1 MEKLESFSEKE
12 YDGYLN
18 KNIYNLIF
26 NDNQKNK
33 RKNSEVFNYILKYIE
48 HFTLGENDR
57 IKFEEMFDTKF
68 NSKIIKY
75 SKFRKKYYL
84 KIKALKI
91 NFNLLSDYFKE
102 EPYVEE
108 LKKLDRYHKC
118 HLRCFELLEIIE
130 NSKLVSGIMDVFNED
145 IYHSVLEI
153 TDEKGNIYYVDYVKN
168 LIMKKEDYI
177 FLTNFKE
184 LQSIS
189 YDEFENDLEILSK
202 IFDKIEMKWYFAFR
216 YEIMRDLYKNS
227 KILTFK

>member
-1 MEKLESFSEKE
+1 M
-12 YDGYLN
+12 
-18 KNIYNLIF
+18 
-26 NDNQKNK
+26 
-33 RKNSEVFNYILKYIE
+33 
-48 HFTLGENDR
+48 
-57 IKFEEMFDTKF
+57 
-68 NSKIIKY
+68 
-75 SKFRKKYYL
+75 
-84 KIKALKI
+84 
-91 NFNLLSDYFKE
+91 
-102 EPYVEE
+102 
-108 LKKLDRYHKC
+108 DRYHKC

-130 NSKLVSGIMDVFNED
+130 NSKLVSGIMDVFNEV

-153 TDEKGNIYYVDYVKN
+153 TDKKGNIYYVDYVKN

-216 YEIMRDLYKNS
+216 NEIMRDLYKNS

>member
-12 YDGYLN
+12 YNGYLN
-18 KNIYNLIF
+18 KNTYNLIF
-26 NDNQKNK
+26 NDNQINE

-48 HFTLGENDR
+48 YFTLGENDR

-68 NSKIIKY
+68 NSKMIKY

-84 KIKALKI
+84 KIKELKI
-91 NFNLLSDYFKE
+91 DFILLSDYLKE
-102 EPYVEE
+102 KTYDEE
-108 LKKLDRYHKC
+108 LIKIDRYHKC

-130 NSKLVSGIMDVFNED
+130 NSKLVSGIMDVFNEN

-153 TDEKGNIYYVDYVKN
+153 LDKKVKIYYVDYVKN

-216 YEIMRDLYKNS
+216 DEIMRDLYKNS

>member
-12 YDGYLN
+12 YNGYLN
-18 KNIYNLIF
+18 KNTYNLIF
-26 NDNQKNK
+26 NDNQINE

-48 HFTLGENDR
+48 YFTLGENDR

-68 NSKIIKY
+68 NSKMIKY

-91 NFNLLSDYFKE
+91 DFILLSDYLKE
-102 EPYVEE
+102 KTYDEE
-108 LKKLDRYHKC
+108 LIKIDRYHKC

-130 NSKLVSGIMDVFNED
+130 NSKLVSGIMDVFNEN

-153 TDEKGNIYYVDYVKN
+153 LDKKVKIYYVDYVKN

-216 YEIMRDLYKNS
+216 DEIMRDLYKNS